1 MKHRNHPGARKRNQ
15 VKLPEKLIDAAKAAL
30 EITATGGSTGRAW
43 NGRPPSR
50 ALLLLLVTAVRL
62 VVPTSFQFPQGDMVA
77 GNTFKASANGHLS
90 FTDAKLKEA
99 KERLQNKGELQ
110 HRSVPSFGLFAD
122 ASSNKRAQ
130 INIDIGDGVY
140 VEKGLLKKLRLDPNN
155 SGLQSAVSLVKA
167 LLTKDVEGRSF
178 FGRPSNAFHRRIR
191 WIPRSTPH
199 STPQRNISV
208 YFQGS

>member
-99 KERLQNKGELQ
+99 KERLQNKG
-110 HRSVPSFGLFAD
+110 
-122 ASSNKRAQ
+122 
-130 INIDIGDGVY
+130 IDIGDGVY